1 MNTAL
6 EACDG
11 EPDERA
17 THGTLREASA
27 LQMKATSIT
36 WGRTFPDSEPGTVGV
51 ALFESTQ
58 VNSHDLPPS
67 PPPFPLGWIEAQKPR
82 QAFRKAIRTPGERV
96 SPPMVPA
103 GTRAASCVDHAS

>member
-36 WGRTFPDSEPGTVGV
+36 WGRTFPDS
-51 ALFESTQ
+51 
-58 VNSHDLPPS
+58 
-67 PPPFPLGWIEAQKPR
+67 
-82 QAFRKAIRTPGERV
+82 
-96 SPPMVPA
+96 
-103 GTRAASCVDHAS
+103 